1 MATDLVD
8 LLFREILKIDPLT
21 LTKYTT
27 LSDQALYLFL
37 IPHVI
42 LFLFLYAF
50 SFGIVTRIVGQHKG
64 FSYLVGI
71 VSYIYIVYAGWY
83 GKLVVWFLGWMY
95 IALGMAIFLFL
106 ISIVFHPSA
115 TTAGMKLMGE
125 VGKQIA
131 KKTAKEHEK
140 KAIEE
145 EIESIKKQI
154 AELENE
160 RARAQEPTSRAYI
173 EMQIANLKAQKRA
186 LESKL

>member
-1 MATDLVD
+1 
-8 LLFREILKIDPLT
+8 
-21 LTKYTT
+21 
-27 LSDQALYLFL
+27 
-37 IPHVI
+37 
-42 LFLFLYAF
+42 
-50 SFGIVTRIVGQHKG
+50 
-64 FSYLVGI
+64 
-71 VSYIYIVYAGWY
+71 
-83 GKLVVWFLGWMY
+83 
-95 IALGMAIFLFL
+95 ALGMAIFLFL